1 MRLGRL
7 IRGDIHFQ
15 WKYGFYFIYFILTLL
30 YVCVIASLSEYWK
43 KDIAAIMIF
52 SDPAAMGL
60 FFMGAIVLLEK
71 NQKVLNA
78 MVVSPVKVSEYIL
91 SKTIALIAI
100 STIIALILGL
110 VSGSNHLLGIA
121 GGTALTSAIFTMLG
135 IIAATRIS
143 NLNQF
148 LIVIMP
154 IEIICFVPPIVGL
167 FVKLPDIF
175 SFFPFIACMNLI
187 TGKSSLLSFDVILV
201 FATLIILYMVAQH
214 TVQHMWR
221 TLGGVKL

>member
-201 FATLIILYMVAQH
+201 FATLIILYMVARH

>member
-30 YVCVIASLSEYWK
+30 YVCAIAALPEHWK
-43 KDIAAIMIF
+43 NNIAAIMIY

-71 NQKVLNA
+71 SQKVLNA

-100 STIIALILGL
+100 SSIIALILGL
-110 VSGSNHLLGIA
+110 VSGSNHLPGIA
-121 GGTALTSAIFTMLG
+121 AGTALTSAIFTMLG

-154 IEIICFVPPIVGL
+154 IEIVCFVPPIVGL
-167 FVKLPDIF
+167 FVKLPDVF
-175 SFFPFIACMNLI
+175 CLFPFTACMNLI
-187 TGKSSLLSFDVILV
+187 TGKSSLLSFDMILG
-201 FATLIILYMVAQH
+201 FTTLIILYVVAQH
-214 TVQHMWR
+214 TVQRMWR

>member
-1 MRLGRL
+1 
-7 IRGDIHFQ
+7 
-15 WKYGFYFIYFILTLL
+15 
-30 YVCVIASLSEYWK
+30 
-43 KDIAAIMIF
+43 
-52 SDPAAMGL
+52 
-60 FFMGAIVLLEK
+60 MGAIVLLEK
-71 NQKVLNA
+71 SQKVLNA

-91 SKTIALIAI
+91 SKTVAVIAI
-100 STIIALILGL
+100 STVIALILGL

-121 GGTALTSAIFTMLG
+121 VGTALTSAIFTMLG

-154 IEIICFVPPIVGL
+154 IEIVCFVPPIVDL

-175 SFFPFIACMNLI
+175 RFFPFTACMNLI
-187 TGKSSLLSFDVILV
+187 TGKSSLLSFDMILV
-201 FATLIILYMVAQH
+201 FATLIILYMVARH
-214 TVQHMWR
+214 TVEHMWR